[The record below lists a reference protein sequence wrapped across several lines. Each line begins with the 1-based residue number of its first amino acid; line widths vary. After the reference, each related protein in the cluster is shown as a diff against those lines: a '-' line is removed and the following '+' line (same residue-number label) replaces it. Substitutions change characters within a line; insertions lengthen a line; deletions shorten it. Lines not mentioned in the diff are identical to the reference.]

1 MKLRVVAPLAMAATA
16 AAIGF
21 APLAAAAPTGTTNA
35 NGTSVNQNPG
45 NAQIV
50 VAPGPS
56 AYRAGQLQQPFG
68 GNGNALL
75 FHH

>member
-1 MKLRVVAPLAMAATA
+1 MKLRVIAPLAMAATA

-21 APLAAAAPTGTTNA
+21 APLAEAAPTGTT
-35 NGTSVNQNPG
+35 VEQHPG

-50 VAPGPS
+50 VSPGPS

-68 GNGNALL
+68 GYGNALL